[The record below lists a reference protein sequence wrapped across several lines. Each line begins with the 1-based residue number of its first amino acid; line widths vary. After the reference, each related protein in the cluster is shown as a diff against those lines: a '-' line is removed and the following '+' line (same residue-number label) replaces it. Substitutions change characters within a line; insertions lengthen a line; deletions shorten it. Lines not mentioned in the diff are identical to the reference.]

1 MDIFAF
7 LDEHKIDY
15 ERVDHPA
22 VYTVAEALEK
32 VPHLDGA
39 ETKNLFV
46 RTRKADRHFLVVV
59 DYNKSVD
66 LKALGKVLEVKRLSF
81 GSPKRLMT
89 YLGIEPGAVS
99 LLAILNDTDGAVEV
113 VVDQAV
119 WDAERI
125 KCHPLVNTS
134 TLSIAQSEVKRI
146 FEISNHPVTVIDV
159 PERKR

>member
-7 LDEHKIDY
+7 LDEYKIDY

-66 LKALGKVLEVKRLSF
+66 LKGLGKALGVKRLSF

-99 LLAILNDTDGAVEV
+99 LLAILNDTDGAVEM
-113 VVDQAV
+113 VVDQAI
-119 WDAERI
+119 WNAERI

-134 TLSIAQSEVKRI
+134 TLSIAQPDVKRI
-146 FEISNHPVTVIDV
+146 FEISNHPLTVIDV

>member
-7 LDEHKIDY
+7 LEEHHIDY
-15 ERVDHPA
+15 KRVDHPP

-39 ETKNLFV
+39 KTKNLFV

-66 LKALGKVLEVKRLSF
+66 LKGLGKTLGVKRLSF

-99 LLAILNDTDGAVEV
+99 LLAILNDTDGAVEM
-113 VVDQAV
+113 VVDQAI
-119 WDAERI
+119 WNAERI

-134 TLSIAQSEVKRI
+134 TLSIAQPEVKRI